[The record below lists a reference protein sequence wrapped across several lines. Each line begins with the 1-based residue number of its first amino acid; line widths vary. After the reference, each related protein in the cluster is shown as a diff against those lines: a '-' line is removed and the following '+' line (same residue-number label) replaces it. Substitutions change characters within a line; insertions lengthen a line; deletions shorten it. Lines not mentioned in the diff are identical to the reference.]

1 METSFPLQ
9 QVHAEKRN
17 SSHGSDKDNVHNR
30 SNPSIDIL
38 MDSESTIIDPRLSYQ
53 TRKRVSILSRLQE
66 SIFENS
72 FEAPSPDSVYATSKF
87 RLTLVMI
94 GLCFGA
100 FLTYLDMTIV
110 ATALPVIGA
119 ELQSFGD
126 ISWVATSY
134 LLTAT
139 ALQPLYGKLADI
151 FGRLPV
157 LMFALVTFLVGC
169 TICGVAQTMLLLI
182 IARGLSG
189 IGSAGMMAMAMIIV
203 SDLVPLSKRTLFL
216 SVFGAMFALASVSG
230 PLLGGVLTDKVTWRW
245 IFYINLP
252 IGAVAIVIVLL
263 FLRIPHQ
270 RSSLW
275 SKLGR
280 IDYLGTGT
288 LVAGVV
294 FLLLGLMWGGNTYPW
309 SDVRIITFLSLA
321 AALLVAFVIVE
332 LKVSKEPV
340 IPMYLFANRN
350 TTLCFSS
357 TFCMGMAIFGT
368 LYYTPVFFNVVHN
381 DTATVAGA
389 KLLPYMLSMVVGNF
403 ISGTV
408 INKTGNYR
416 PILWVGSAMSTVGAG
431 LLTTLN
437 STSTVGH
444 EAGYLLIA
452 GMGLGLCFQ
461 TLIVV
466 TQTSVPEEDVA
477 VVTAC
482 YSFFQ
487 TIGATIGVAVLSA
500 ALNNVL
506 RQRLVLVQG
515 LDLNMAL
522 TNPGRVYHMDLD
534 SDQLHQFIDSYVVG
548 IRSIFRVMIP
558 VCGLIFAFSLGLKH
572 IPLREHVG
580 QLTRSNEKPGTSDT
594 NV

>member
-1 METSFPLQ
+1 MESSPPPQ
-9 QVHAEKRN
+9 SVHVANHR
-17 SSHGSDKDNVHNR
+17 GSQGVDKDNDHSP
-30 SNPSIDIL
+30 SNPNIDLL
-38 MDSESTIIDPRLSYQ
+38 MDNDSTFINQRLSHQ
-53 TRKRVSILSRLQE
+53 VKNRVSILSRLQE
-66 SIFENS
+66 SIFKNS
-72 FEAPSPDSVYATSKF
+72 FEAPPSDSVYATSTF
-87 RLTLVMI
+87 HLTLIMT

-126 ISWVATSY
+126 ISWVASSY
-134 LLTAT
+134 LLTST

-169 TICGVAQTMLLLI
+169 TICGVAQSMLLLI
-182 IARGLSG
+182 LARGLSG
-189 IGSAGMMAMAMIIV
+189 IGGAGMVAMAMIIV

-216 SVFGAMFALASVSG
+216 SVFGAMFALASVAG
-230 PLLGGVLTDKVTWRW
+230 PLLSGVFTDKVTWRW

-252 IGAVAIVIVLL
+252 IGAVAIIIVLL

-294 FLLLGLMWGGNTYPW
+294 FLLLGLIWGGNTYPW
-309 SDVRIITFLSLA
+309 YDVRIITFLCLA
-321 AALLVAFVIVE
+321 AVFLISFVVIE
-332 LKVSKEPV
+332 LKVSNVPV

-350 TTLCFSS
+350 TTLCFAS
-357 TFCMGMAIFGT
+357 TFCMGMVIFGT
-368 LYYTPVFFNVVHN
+368 IYYTPIFFNVVHN
-381 DTATVAGA
+381 DTATMAGA
-389 KLLPYMLSMVVGNF
+389 KLLPYMLSMVLGNF
-403 ISGTV
+403 ISGAV
-408 INKTGNYR
+408 INNTGNYR
-416 PILWVGSAMSTVGAG
+416 PFVWVGSAMSTVGGG
-431 LLTTLN
+431 LLSTLD
-437 STSTVGH
+437 STSTVGN
-444 EAGYLLIA
+444 EIGYLIVA

-461 TLIVV
+461 TLIVI

-487 TIGATIGVAVLSA
+487 TIGATIGIAIFST

-515 LDLNMAL
+515 LDLNTAL
-522 TNPGRVYHMDLD
+522 ANPSKVYQMDLGP
-534 SDQLHQFIDSYVVG
+534 DQLHQFIDSYVIG
-548 IRSIFRVMIP
+548 IQTIFRVMIL
-558 VCGLIFAFSLGLKH
+558 VCGLIFVFSLGLKH
-572 IPLREHVG
+572 IPLREYVSE
-580 QLTRSNEKPGTSDT
+580 LVRFNKKPETSDT